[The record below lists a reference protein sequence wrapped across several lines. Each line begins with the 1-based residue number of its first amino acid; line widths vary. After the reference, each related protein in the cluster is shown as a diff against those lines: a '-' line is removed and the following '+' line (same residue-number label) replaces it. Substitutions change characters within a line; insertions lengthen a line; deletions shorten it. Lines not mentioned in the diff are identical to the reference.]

1 MNFREFLLQE
11 RNTVGTHNDYATGAY
26 LSSNQSGSELPD
38 MLQGRGMSLPST
50 DLLPTLSRCSPIT
63 FVELKK
69 NPILVMLSDGTR
81 MYFTWDEFR
90 RIPGEEPKA
99 GKTLSVTFQR
109 FPGDDSKEY
118 SQIQTVRCY

>member
-11 RNTVGTHNDYATGAY
+11 RNTVGTHNDKATGAF

-38 MLQGRGMSLPST
+38 MLQGRGVNLPST
-50 DLLPTLSRCSPIT
+50 DLVPTISRSSPIT

-99 GKTLSVTFQR
+99 GRMLSVTFQR

-118 SQIQTVRCY
+118 SQIQSVRCY